1 MESVKAHLNRSIVG
15 LKCQGCQLSVQSI
28 HFWLSH
34 IFRVIFGI
42 KEVKKI
48 ERCGFCSKISAVVQD
63 PH

>member
-1 MESVKAHLNRSIVG
+1 MESIKAHLNRSIVG

-42 KEVKKI
+42 KEVKK
-48 ERCGFCSKISAVVQD
+48 SKGVAFVRKYQL
-63 PH
+63 